1 MSSPPRKRRTFAG
14 TSARK
19 SRYKFVLDSR
29 SGTWVHAHEYRSSK
43 DTKSTQSSAKE
54 NTSERSGY
62 IYILKNPAFPKLVKI
77 GFTDRPNVEERIRE
91 LSAATGVPYPFVL
104 VFCHPVQNPRAA
116 ESNIHAKFSQY
127 RANANRE
134 FFEIDSSLVIRY
146 VLTL

>member
-1 MSSPPRKRRTFAG
+1 MSSPPRKRRTQAG
-14 TSARK
+14 TSTSK

-29 SGTWVHAHEYRSSK
+29 SGTWVHAHEYRNSK
-43 DTKSTQSSAKE
+43 DTKKVSPSAQE
-54 NTSERSGY
+54 NTIDRSGY
-62 IYILKNPAFPKLVKI
+62 VYILMNPAFPKLLKI

-116 ESNIHAKFSQY
+116 ETNIHAKFSEY

-134 FFEIDSSLVIRY
+134 FFEIESSLVIRY